1 MPIDLRAALAY
12 VFRSKGPRLREI
24 EIVNFLSGEKGW
36 ISPSNARKLISMALE
51 RGLLRRRGDRLEPT
65 FDPSRISVPLDFY
78 LDNRMFEVDDPMEA
92 AISLALGKGISKEGL
107 ESEVER
113 VRSENPL
120 LDEVAAAILV
130 LKRLGLDPTQ
140 VATLR
145 LAQLGI
151 KV

>member
-1 MPIDLRAALAY
+1 MSVDLRAALAY
-12 VFRSKGPRLREI
+12 VFRSRGPRLRESD
-24 EIVNFLSGEKGW
+24 IVNFLSAEKGW

-51 RGLLRRRGDRLEPT
+51 RGLLRRRGQYLEPT
-65 FDPSRISVPLDFY
+65 FDPSGVPVPLDFY
-78 LDNRMFEVDDPMEA
+78 LDNRMFEVEDPMEA
-92 AISLALGKGISKEGL
+92 ALSLALGKGISREGL
-107 ESEVER
+107 ESEIR
-113 VRSENPL
+113 RITSENPL